1 MVIQLPQLRIVQ
13 VKEIGETNES
23 TESEGIIKSHKHRE
37 INPFTNTLYRRILS
51 ELSSDVP
58 GISKIEGEN
67 SEE

>member
-1 MVIQLPQLRIVQ
+1 MVIQLPQLQIVQ
-13 VKEIGETNES
+13 VKKIGRTNES
-23 TESEGIIKSHKHRE
+23 TESESVIESQKHKE

-58 GISKIEGEN
+58 GISKIEEEN

>member
-1 MVIQLPQLRIVQ
+1 MVIKLPQLQIVQ

-23 TESEGIIKSHKHRE
+23 IELEGVIKSHKHRE
-37 INPFTNTLYRRILS
+37 INPFTNTLYGRILS

-58 GISKIEGEN
+58 GISKMEEES